1 MGHKKEML
9 RLQRAPGDFGVGKG
23 HGGMDPHGH
32 PPGCTFQPISCPF
45 GKNRFGPVWYTIYHQ
60 TNLLLKGFL
69 QTPLL
74 INQPM
79 EKGHLWL
86 TLFAT
91 PLGGHCMGWS
101 AQQIPLHDEINHN

>member
-1 MGHKKEML
+1 ML

-74 INQPM
+74 INQ
-79 EKGHLWL
+79 
-86 TLFAT
+86 A
-91 PLGGHCMGWS
+91 MGIWDTY
-101 AQQIPLHDEINHN
+101 AFNFQQANFYTCLVGI